1 MKALGITAMIV
12 AIVSIFMPII
22 GVYLTIVSAILA
34 AFAAGPGIT
43 FAGVALLVNLV
54 NLVFMSP
61 SLWITQASAHS
72 AGGTGPGAYLVA
84 IQVIAAIVLAV
95 VHKAKMK
102 KVAET

>member
-12 AIVSIFMPII
+12 AIVSIFMPLV
-22 GVYLTIVSAILA
+22 GVYMTVVAGILA

-43 FAGVALLVNLV
+43 FAGVAIMVNLV

-72 AGGTGPGAYLVA
+72 SGGTGPGAFLVA
-84 IQVIAAIVLAV
+84 VQVIAAIVLAF

>member
-1 MKALGITAMIV
+1 MKAIGITAMIV

-43 FAGVALLVNLV
+43 FAGVALLVNII

-61 SLWITQASAHS
+61 SLWIVQAGAHI
-72 AGGTGPGAYLVA
+72 AGDTGPGAFLVA
-84 IQVIAAIVLAV
+84 VQVIAAIVLAF